1 MRALPAATGS
11 SQSAPTGRSAAQVV
25 GCARPSGWSASGHSS
40 GSARA
45 RVLERLRSPGL
56 SVGIARELRKQ
67 EAILEQ
73 EITELV

>member
-1 MRALPAATGS
+1 
-11 SQSAPTGRSAAQVV
+11 
-25 GCARPSGWSASGHSS
+25 
-40 GSARA
+40 
-45 RVLERLRSPGL
+45 VLERLRSPGL